1 LALAAVEAIKRLV
14 SERNALGSRVTVLE
28 HELVRLRDH
37 FTLIRDSY
45 RKLANQ
51 LITQLQL
58 VDKLDSEVVHGPN
71 KPAELH
77 WLRGEQQTLSDS

>member
-1 LALAAVEAIKRLV
+1 MRCVAVWL
-14 SERNALGSRVTVLE
+14 

-58 VDKLDSEVVHGPN
+58 VDKLDSEVAHTPSQ
-71 KPAELH
+71 PAELH
-77 WLRGEQQTLSDS
+77 WLPGEQQTLADS